1 MARPS
6 NRELILDTFEGILL
20 TEGPSSATLDAV
32 AEQAGVSK
40 GGLIYH
46 FPSKAALLAGFGQ
59 RVLDRIDEAIG
70 RAPSDPSE
78 LVRWYL
84 TYEPS
89 DAAEDQL
96 WRSLIAAMHGADEGL
111 QAVVHEACQRYARP
125 LEILEPSLANYVRLV
140 GDGLFFHALLRT
152 PPFPEAEMKRIVT
165 ELSERA
171 GHETGPRVR

>member
-70 RAPSDPSE
+70 RKPKGHDFIIDRRTKRP
-78 LVRWYL
+78 
-84 TYEPS
+84 
-89 DAAEDQL
+89 
-96 WRSLIAAMHGADEGL
+96 
-111 QAVVHEACQRYARP
+111 AVSRHM
-125 LEILEPSLANYVRLV
+125 S
-140 GDGLFFHALLRT
+140 
-152 PPFPEAEMKRIVT
+152 VT
-165 ELSERA
+165 
-171 GHETGPRVR
+171 GG